1 MVSRHASK
9 GSNGSLLTLADLTR
23 RATLPL
29 NLGRRVRP
37 AHHHNPQER
46 VMRNMAVL
54 TLVLILTTGARAQ
67 QPVTPGPEHKALKE
81 REGTWDT
88 TLKAGGMEF
97 KGTVTFKMELGGL
110 WLVGSMETDLGGQ
123 KFYGK
128 SMDTY
133 DAEKKKYVEYW
144 FDSMST
150 TPMTMEGTFD
160 PAKKTLT
167 MLGQGPGTDGKPTTW
182 RSVSHFPDSNTVHMS
197 MYVGDA
203 KEPMFTVTYTR
214 KK

>member
-1 MVSRHASK
+1 
-9 GSNGSLLTLADLTR
+9 
-23 RATLPL
+23 
-29 NLGRRVRP
+29 
-37 AHHHNPQER
+37 
-46 VMRNMAVL
+46 
-54 TLVLILTTGARAQ
+54 
-67 QPVTPGPEHKALKE
+67 
-81 REGTWDT
+81 
-88 TLKAGGMEF
+88 

-110 WLVGSMETDLGGQ
+110 WLVGSMESDLGGQ

-133 DAEKKKYVEYW
+133 DAEKKKYVEVW

-150 TPMTMEGTFD
+150 TPMTMEGTYD
-160 PAKKTLT
+160 AGKKTLT
-167 MLGQGPGTDGKPTTW
+167 MVGQGPGTDGKSTTW
-182 RSVSHFPDSNTVHMS
+182 RSVSHMPDNNTVHMS